1 AMYLTR
7 LTMWLGARMEYL
19 EKYVQMELWR
29 VRRERYWMRWLA
41 RFLTPMVFI
50 VGVIILAAQSAPA
63 GHEVAYRGL
72 QGLAV
77 ALSAVVSVASYFFW
91 RTPTNSAVQ
100 DKLGIENWVRYA
112 SLDVDNA
119 VADQVRRDKERLVE
133 YRALTRGG
141 R

>member
-1 AMYLTR
+1 VA
-7 LTMWLGARMEYL
+7 
-19 EKYVQMELWR
+19 V
-29 VRRERYWMRWLA
+29 LA
-41 RFLTPMVFI
+41 GQP
-50 VGVIILAAQSAPA
+50 APA
-63 GHEVAYRGL
+63 GHETAYRLL
-72 QGLAV
+72 QGLAIV
-77 ALSAVVSVASYFFW
+77 LGAVVSIASYFFW
-91 RTPTNSAVQ
+91 RTPTTSAVQ

>member
-1 AMYLTR
+1 M
-7 LTMWLGARMEYL
+7 
-19 EKYVQMELWR
+19 
-29 VRRERYWMRWLA
+29 
-41 RFLTPMVFI
+41 
-50 VGVIILAAQSAPA
+50 
-63 GHEVAYRGL
+63 
-72 QGLAV
+72 
-77 ALSAVVSVASYFFW
+77 
-91 RTPTNSAVQ
+91 Q